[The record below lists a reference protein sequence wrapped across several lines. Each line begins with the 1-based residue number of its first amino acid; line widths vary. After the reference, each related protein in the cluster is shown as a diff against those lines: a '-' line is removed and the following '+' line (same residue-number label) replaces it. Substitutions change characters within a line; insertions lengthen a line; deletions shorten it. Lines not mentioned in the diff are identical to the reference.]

1 MLKYLTGAAA
11 LALAA
16 SAVVAEPG
24 GNKGGGGNPGGGG
37 GNGHQQADN
46 GGGKVRGNSG
56 GGEKARGNSGGG
68 PNVTKG
74 NGGGKDHAMRGP
86 GNEAKGNSNA
96 KHEARAAS
104 RASDNRGSAKVGRSE
119 QRAAASERGRKDYGS
134 SRGDGR
140 EDYAA
145 PRNSASDG
153 RGSGDLANWRWA
165 DAVPQRTRGLI
176 AGCPPGLAKKN
187 NGCLPPGQAR
197 KASARVFYDS
207 PNWWNFD
214 DRWHDSN
221 AWNDGDY
228 RYYDGYLVRYGD
240 GDRGVDSWL
249 PLLGGALSPGNLWPS
264 QYETQGLP
272 AYYQDYYGVGQPEG
286 YRYYDDTLYRVD
298 PQSNAITAIT
308 ALLTGD
314 SFQVGQQLP
323 QGYDVYNVPTSY
335 RDRYRDGPDA
345 DYRYSDGSIYQVDP
359 KTQLIQAVI
368 GLLT

>member
-16 SAVVAEPG
+16 STVMADPG
-24 GNKGGGGNPGGGG
+24 NGKGGGNPQAQGGG
-37 GNGHQQADN
+37 
-46 GGGKVRGNSG
+46 SG
-56 GGEKARGNSGGG
+56 GDKAR
-68 PNVTKG
+68 G
-74 NGGGKDHAMRGP
+74 NGGGKPQQAQGRGGDGGAKGAGHAMQDG
-86 GNEAKGNSNA
+86 GNGGKRGNSSA
-96 KHEARAAS
+96 KQEARAAT
-104 RASDNRGSAKVGRSE
+104 RGADNRGPDKSVKQDRGPDRNAVAGGRDDRAGKRGERE
-119 QRAAASERGRKDYGS
+119 QS
-134 SRGDGR
+134 
-140 EDYAA
+140 YAA
-145 PRNSASDG
+145 PRNSANDG
-153 RGSGDLANWRWA
+153 GGRDDVGNWRWA
-165 DAVPQRTRGLI
+165 DSVPQRTRGLI

-240 GDRGVDSWL
+240 GDRGIDSWL

-345 DYRYSDGSIYQVDP
+345 DYRYSDGNIYQVDP